1 MIDLAQFV
9 RPGDTILI
17 HHGTAE
23 PRSLVEAL
31 IEQRHALRNIRVL
44 VGSSFTGLFRP
55 EHADALS
62 FIGFGGIAETATLT
76 KAGAMDV
83 LPIHLGMLPH
93 LISSGRLDIDVV
105 FVSVGEPDA
114 DGNHSLGLTADYV
127 QAGIARARIV
137 LGEQNPRVPFTF
149 GDTLVDRGRIDAI
162 VVDDRPLI
170 EVLQRSATAH
180 DRAIAALVAERV
192 PDGATLQIGV
202 GTTPDAVLAGLRDVR
217 DIGVHS
223 GLMSDAMLD
232 LVEAGAITNLRKEI
246 DTGTIVTGALL
257 GTDRLYQWA
266 HRNPTL
272 QMRPLTYT
280 HEPRVLGRLG
290 SLFAINSALEVD
302 LSGQVN
308 AEMVGGRYAGAIG
321 GQGAFVRAAIT
332 SDRGRSIITLPSTAA
347 GATVS
352 RIVAR
357 LADGVVTTPRCD
369 ADLIVTEHGV
379 ADLRGASLRQR
390 AERLLAIADPRHRD
404 ELARGLPLRH

>member
-9 RPGDTILI
+9 RPGDTILV
-17 HHGTAE
+17 HQGTAE

-31 IEQRHALRNIRVL
+31 IEQRHALRNVRVL

-55 EHADALS
+55 EHTDALS
-62 FIGFGGIAETATLT
+62 FVGFGGIAETAALT
-76 KAGAMDV
+76 KAEAMDV
-83 LPIHLGMLPH
+83 LPVHLGMLPH
-93 LISSGRLDIDVV
+93 LIASGRLDVDVV
-105 FVSVGEPDA
+105 FLSVSEPDG

-149 GDTLVDRGRIDAI
+149 GDTLVHRSRLDAI

-170 EVLQRSATAH
+170 AVAQRPATEH
-180 DRAIAALVAERV
+180 DRTIAALVAGRV
-192 PDGATLQIGV
+192 PDGATIQIGV
-202 GTTPDAVLAGLRDVR
+202 GTTPDAVLAGLRNAR
-217 DIGVHS
+217 DLGVHS

-232 LVEAGAITNLRKEI
+232 LVEAGVITNMRKEI

-257 GTDRLYQWA
+257 GTDRLYRWA
-266 HRNPTL
+266 HRNPRL

-308 AEMVGGRYAGAIG
+308 AEMAGGRYAGAIG
-321 GQGAFVRAAIT
+321 GQGAFVRAALT
-332 SDRGRSIITLPSTAA
+332 SESGRSIITLPSTAA
-347 GATVS
+347 GGTVS
-352 RIVAR
+352 RIVAT
-357 LADGVVTTPRCD
+357 LADGVVTTPRSD

-404 ELARGLPLRH
+404 ELARGLALRH